1 MVTSRSALTSSAHL
15 EEIYG
20 ADAENDSTST
30 ATGKHNI
37 VPHFSYLIHHL
48 IISVIFELLLN
59 LVALLHCY
67 KLIDY
72 SRI

>member
-1 MVTSRSALTSSAHL
+1 MVTSAVASSAHL
-15 EEIYG
+15 EEIYD

-48 IISVIFELLLN
+48 IISIIFQFLFENMTRLL
-59 LVALLHCY
+59 A
-67 KLIDY
+67 
-72 SRI
+72 